1 MTHIAERST
10 VDPPCHPHPSLA
22 DMLARPAC
30 DNPEAWCRAEVATRR
45 RQRAV
50 EGVQALY
57 ECAIQ
62 WMPWSLTRGDI
73 EGYRESLRA
82 DRDAA
87 IQAIQGRG

>member
-10 VDPPCHPHPSLA
+10 VDPPRCPHPSLD
-22 DMLARPAC
+22 DMLACPAC
-30 DNPEAWCRAEVATRR
+30 NNPEAWRRAGVAARR

-62 WMPWSLTRGDI
+62 WMPWSDI

-87 IQAIQGRG
+87 IQAIRGQA

>member
-10 VDPPCHPHPSLA
+10 VDPPCYPHPSLD
-22 DMLARPAC
+22 DMLACPAC
-30 DNPEAWCRAEVATRR
+30 NSPEAWRQAEVATRR
-45 RQRAV
+45 HQRAV

-87 IQAIQGRG
+87 IQAIWGRG

>member
-1 MTHIAERST
+1 MTHIAERPT
-10 VDPPCHPHPSLA
+10 VDPPRHPHPSLD
-22 DMLARPAC
+22 DMLACPAC
-30 DNPEAWCRAEVATRR
+30 NNPEAWRRAGVAARR

-73 EGYRESLRA
+73 EGYREYLRA

-87 IQAIQGRG
+87 IQAIRGRG

>member
-1 MTHIAERST
+1 MTHIADRAPGECWH
-10 VDPPCHPHPSLA
+10 PCL
-22 DMLARPAC
+22 DDTFAC
-30 DNPEAWCRAEVATRR
+30 TQCNSREAWRRMVEAVGR

-62 WMPWSLTRGDI
+62 WMPWSFPRGDI

-87 IQAIQGRG
+87 IQAIRGRG